1 MSFCYCG
8 KLAADRV
15 AWTDANAGRRFKNCV
30 DGSSGCRYFQW
41 VDGPLCSRAQIVIP
55 GLLRNMRGMESKY
68 EQQIVEVQKREARK
82 WRFRVVV
89 VCLFWFVVYVLSGS
103 DKQ

>member
-15 AWTDANAGRRFKNCV
+15 AWTDANAG
-30 DGSSGCRYFQW
+30 GCRFFQW

-55 GLLRNMRGMESKY
+55 DLLRNMRGMESNY
-68 EQQIVEVQKREARK
+68 ERQIVEQKK
-82 WRFRVVV
+82 
-89 VCLFWFVVYVLSGS
+89 LT
-103 DKQ
+103 